1 MAVSSEGRQPNSDA
15 FVKMFI
21 SHQRQIYAF
30 IGSLLPHQAE
40 LDDIYQQTCLLLW
53 QKRDQYD
60 PNRPFLPWAYGF
72 ARNEIFSF
80 LRRQGRDPNRLSP
93 DLLAQIAEV
102 RAGEDEQAAARRAA
116 LEACLQNLSPAQQDL
131 LKARYANSAS
141 LKELAGSLATTAA
154 ALTMRLQRIRQALL
168 QCIEATVTGVM
179 P

>member
-1 MAVSSEGRQPNSDA
+1 MIVSTEGRQPDSDA
-15 FVKMFI
+15 FIKMFI

-30 IGSLLPHQAE
+30 IGSLLPQQAE

-80 LRRQGRDPNRLSP
+80 LRRQGRDANRLSP

-102 RAGEDEQAAARRAA
+102 RAVEDEQAAARRAA
-116 LEACLQNLSPAQQDL
+116 LEACLQKLSPAQQEL
-131 LKARYANSAS
+131 LKARYASSTS